1 MSPLKINI
9 LLHIYAI
16 AEPLDL
22 RGQAH
27 HSALDEFLK
36 NNLIEKITA
45 APGYRVTD
53 RGLAMVE
60 ALLAVQ
66 LPICKWIQPPSKE
79 PHNVL

>member
-16 AEPLDL
+16 VEPLDL

-27 HSALDEFLK
+27 HAALNEFL
-36 NNLIEKITA
+36 NANLIEKIAT

-60 ALLAVQ
+60 ALMAVQ
-66 LPICKWIQPPSKE
+66 LPICKWVQPRSKE
-79 PHNVL
+79 PHNDH